1 MFAVLVVV
9 LLHGENWYYNPLE
22 PPHSCSRERSLI
34 ALPGYFLPACPCL
47 ALGSQSSMPRVN
59 LLRNVAADPQLE
71 SKSTLALLESTLIS
85 VAVKA
90 VVWASVQ
97 ADKQN
102 IC

>member
-1 MFAVLVVV
+1 
-9 LLHGENWYYNPLE
+9 
-22 PPHSCSRERSLI
+22 
-34 ALPGYFLPACPCL
+34 
-47 ALGSQSSMPRVN
+47 MPRVN
-59 LLRNVAADPQLE
+59 LLRNVVADPQLE
-71 SKSTLALLESTLIS
+71 SKPILALLESTLIS